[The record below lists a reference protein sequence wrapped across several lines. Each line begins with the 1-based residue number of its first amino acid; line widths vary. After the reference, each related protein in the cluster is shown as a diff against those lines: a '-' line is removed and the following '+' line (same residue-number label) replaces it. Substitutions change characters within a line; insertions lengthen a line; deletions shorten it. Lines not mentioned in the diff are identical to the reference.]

1 MLLPAGAWC
10 RTGVVCVAT
19 VDSMQPRDHDRRDA
33 AVGRAYLE
41 HLSDH
46 DVALLLEVGPDS
58 GLRGGGTRLLRSSP
72 ELVERLLGAP
82 AAFDAV
88 FGRPGRPA
96 PFLQTSPFLVF
107 ALAVQRAAR
116 ELEGR
121 AFVEEWMGPRRRVP
135 VLGTAELQAFLADP
149 LRRFFL
155 TELLASYTH
164 LASGSVWV
172 RTGRGWRRRR
182 FSELDPV
189 RLASLLEVVPEADR
203 AGVYRR
209 LGDLALF
216 LTGVFPDHTA
226 THGLQ
231 PLDVGRLVRVTGV
244 SMPEGQPAAAL
255 RDAVEDLGPVGLL
268 EQLGERWYRLACAAA
283 PPPLVG
289 SMQVVGEI
297 ADRFVPAR
305 RTLNF
310 VTDRFLFPF
319 RAHWFGTAGT

>member
-1 MLLPAGAWC
+1 MLLPRRGRC
-10 RTGVVCVAT
+10 RTSVARVAT
-19 VDSMQPRDHDRRDA
+19 VDWMEPGDHDRRKA
-33 AVGRAYLE
+33 AIGHAYLE

-46 DVALLLEVGPDS
+46 DVALLLDVSPDS
-58 GLRGGGTRLLRSSP
+58 GVRRGGTRVLRSSP
-72 ELVERLLGAP
+72 ELIERLLQAP

-96 PFLQTSPFLVF
+96 PFLHTSPFLVF
-107 ALAVQRAAR
+107 ALAVHRAAR

-121 AFVEEWMGPRRRVP
+121 TFVEEWMGPRRRVP
-135 VLGTAELQAFLADP
+135 VLGTAELRAFLADP

-164 LASGSVWV
+164 VASGSVWV

-182 FSELDPV
+182 FSELDPL

-226 THGLQ
+226 THGIQ
-231 PLDVGRLVRVTGV
+231 PLDVERLVRVTGV
-244 SMPEGQPAAAL
+244 SMPEGSSPAAL
-255 RDAVEDLGPVGLL
+255 PGSLEDLGPVDLL
-268 EQLGERWYRLACAAA
+268 EKLGERWYRLACAVA

-289 SMQVVGEI
+289 SMQVVSEV
-297 ADRFVPAR
+297 ADRFAPAR
-305 RTLNF
+305 RTVNF

-319 RAHWFGTAGT
+319 RAQWFGPAGA